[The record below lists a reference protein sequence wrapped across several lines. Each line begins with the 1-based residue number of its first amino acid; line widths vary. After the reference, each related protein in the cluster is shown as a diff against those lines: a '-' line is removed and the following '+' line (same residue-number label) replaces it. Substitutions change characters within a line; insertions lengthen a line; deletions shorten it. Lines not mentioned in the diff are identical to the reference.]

1 MLRITW
7 SIYRRRLLLSGAAI
21 CAVIALFGAFQSIP
35 RPLVTPV
42 PLGNI
47 AAPRL
52 EPTAAIRLAA
62 AAPVIRPA
70 ARVSLDPNSGPARPS
85 SDRSLVATRL
95 ADEHYAA
102 PALAA
107 LQCAAGNVELAR
119 DAALDTAAV
128 DLWRATVAEPA
139 TELTAVAGNRYAY
152 VAAVPLTFA
161 PGLEPVEVTGAACP
175 FAGMDFSQLN
185 LNGLSAVGVAVFAD
199 ADLSDGMDD
208 SMVMIVGR

>member
-7 SIYRRRLLLSGAAI
+7 SIHRRRLLLSGAAI

-35 RPLVTPV
+35 RPQVGPI
-42 PLGNI
+42 PLGDV
-47 AAPRL
+47 AAPRP
-52 EPTAAIRLAA
+52 EPTTVIWPAAV
-62 AAPVIRPA
+62 APVIRSA
-70 ARVSLDPNSGPARPS
+70 SRASRDLHSGPARPS
-85 SDRSLVATRL
+85 GDRSLLATRL
-95 ADEHYAA
+95 PDEQYAA

-107 LQCAAGNVELAR
+107 LQCAANADLTR
-119 DAALDTAAV
+119 DTALDRAAA

-139 TELTAVAGNRYAY
+139 TELTTVVGEHFAY
-152 VAAVPLTFA
+152 VAAAPLTFA
-161 PGLEPVEVTGAACP
+161 PDFEPVAAANVACL

-208 SMVMIVGR
+208 STVMIVGR